1 MAASAA
7 RQGVRWSV
15 REPGPAWVGEEGVV
29 RKGGFIGA
37 FVVRLVEGYDENSK
51 LHTNEPWTGNF
62 ACGVTASRANPD
74 AKDPVCRLA

>member
-37 FVVRLVEGYDENSK
+37 FVVRLVEGCDEISK
-51 LHTNEPWTGNF
+51 LHTNALRTGNL
-62 ACGVTASRANPD
+62 ACGAPPSRANPD
-74 AKDPVCRLA
+74 AKDPVCRLV